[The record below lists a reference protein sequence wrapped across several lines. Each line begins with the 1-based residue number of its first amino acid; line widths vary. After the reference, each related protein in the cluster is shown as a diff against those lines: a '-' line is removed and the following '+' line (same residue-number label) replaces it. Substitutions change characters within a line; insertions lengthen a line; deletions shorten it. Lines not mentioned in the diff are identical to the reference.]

1 MELRHLRYFVAVA
14 EELHFGHAA
23 ARLHISQPPLSH
35 QIRELERE
43 LGVALF
49 QRTRHSVY
57 LTEVGRL
64 FLEEARQV
72 LGDAQHA
79 IEIAKKAAR
88 GEIGRLSV
96 GYGPTPENGLL
107 NAVLSL
113 FFARHPDVQLDLQS
127 LYTQEQIEG
136 LAHRRID
143 VGFPLL
149 PISNRDLAVERIGV
163 EPVRVV
169 LPARHPLANQRRI
182 ALSDLGAE
190 NFVLVAREVGPG
202 FYDLLQRACSS
213 AGFAPT
219 ITHAARHVMTV
230 LGFVAAGLGVTL
242 LPDAVAGSCPP
253 GVVFRPLIRA
263 PVVEL
268 GLAYRP
274 DDVSLPLLAFL
285 DVVREVARQKRPQPA
300 WASASA

>member
-1 MELRHLRYFVAVA
+1 LELRHLRYFVAVA

-23 ARLHISQPPLSH
+23 TRLHISQPPLSH
-35 QIRELERE
+35 QIQDLERE

-49 QRTRHSVY
+49 LRSRRSVT
-57 LTEVGRL
+57 LTEAGRL
-64 FLEEARQV
+64 FLEEARHV

-79 IEIAKKAAR
+79 MDTAKKAAR

-96 GYGPTPENGLL
+96 GFGPTPENGLL

-113 FFARHPDVQLDLQS
+113 FLARHPDVQLELHN
-127 LYTQEQIEG
+127 LYTQEQVEG

-149 PISNRDLAVERIGV
+149 PISNRALAVERIGV

-169 LPARHPLANQRRI
+169 LPVRHPLASQTRI
-182 ALSDLGAE
+182 ALADLRAE
-190 NFVLVAREVGPG
+190 SFVLVAREVGPG
-202 FYDLLQRACSS
+202 FYDLLQSS
-213 AGFAPT
+213 CDAAGFTPT
-219 ITHAARHVMTV
+219 VAHEARHVMTV
-230 LGFVAAGLGVTL
+230 LGFVAAGLGITL
-242 LPDAVAGSCPP
+242 LPGAVSAACPA
-253 GVVFRPLIRA
+253 GVVFRPLHRA
-263 PVVEL
+263 PVVEV

-285 DVVREVARQKRPQPA
+285 DVVREVSRGKRRSA

>member
-23 ARLHISQPPLSH
+23 TRLHISQPPLSH
-35 QIRELERE
+35 QIQDLERE

-49 QRTRHSVY
+49 LRSRRSVT
-57 LTEVGRL
+57 LTEAGRL
-64 FLEEARQV
+64 FLEEARHV

-79 IEIAKKAAR
+79 MDTAKKAAR

-96 GYGPTPENGLL
+96 GFGPTPENGLL

-113 FFARHPDVQLDLQS
+113 FLARHPDVQLELHN
-127 LYTQEQIEG
+127 LYTQEQVEG
-136 LAHRRID
+136 LAHRSID

-149 PISNRDLAVERIGV
+149 PISNRALAVERIGV

-169 LPARHPLANQRRI
+169 LPERHPLASQTRI
-182 ALSDLGAE
+182 ALSDLRAE
-190 NFVLVAREVGPG
+190 SFVFVAREVGPG
-202 FYDLLQRACSS
+202 FYDLLQSS
-213 AGFAPT
+213 CGAAGFTPT
-219 ITHAARHVMTV
+219 VTHEARHVMTV
-230 LGFVAAGLGVTL
+230 LGFVAAGLGITL
-242 LPDAVAGSCPP
+242 LPGAVSGACPA
-253 GVVFRPLIRA
+253 GVVFRPLHRA
-263 PVVEL
+263 PVVEV

-285 DVVREVARQKRPQPA
+285 DVVREVSRGKRRSA

>member
-23 ARLHISQPPLSH
+23 TRLHISQPPLSH
-35 QIRELERE
+35 QIQDLERE

-49 QRTRHSVY
+49 LRSRRSVT
-57 LTEVGRL
+57 LTEAGRL
-64 FLEEARQV
+64 FLEEARHV

-79 IEIAKKAAR
+79 MDTAKKAAR

-96 GYGPTPENGLL
+96 GFGPTPENGLL

-113 FFARHPDVQLDLQS
+113 FLARHPDVQLELHN
-127 LYTQEQIEG
+127 LYTQEQVEG

-149 PISNRDLAVERIGV
+149 PISNRALAVERIGV

-169 LPARHPLANQRRI
+169 LSERHPLANQTRI
-182 ALSDLGAE
+182 ALADLRAE
-190 NFVLVAREVGPG
+190 NFVFVAREVGPG
-202 FYDLLQRACSS
+202 FYDLLQGSCGA
-213 AGFAPT
+213 AGFTPT
-219 ITHAARHVMTV
+219 VTHEARHVMTV
-230 LGFVAAGLGVTL
+230 LGFVAAGLGITL
-242 LPDAVAGSCPP
+242 LPGAVSGACPA
-253 GVVFRPLIRA
+253 GVVFRPLHRA
-263 PVVEL
+263 PVVEV

-274 DDVSLPLLAFL
+274 DDVSLPLLSFL
-285 DVVREVARQKRPQPA
+285 DVVREVSRGKRRSA